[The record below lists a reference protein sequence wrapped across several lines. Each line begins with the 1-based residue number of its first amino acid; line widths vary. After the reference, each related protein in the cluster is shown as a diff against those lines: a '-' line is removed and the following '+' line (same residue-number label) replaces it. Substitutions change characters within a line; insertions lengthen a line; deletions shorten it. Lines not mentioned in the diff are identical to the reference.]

1 MGHVLFDNL
10 TIYYLTI
17 YYLTIFLY
25 FLKVEYDGLFL
36 YDGNSLVAECDAIL
50 LVFVQRFRDV
60 FQELAELLY
69 RAVCFLI
76 VAELATGDSVRQII
90 TAVFG
95 KRYDVV
101 YCHIIKLYLFSAIG
115 AMTIVL
121 VEYISTVHIL
131 FNLTSRRK
139 R

>member
-1 MGHVLFDNL
+1 MF
-10 TIYYLTI
+10 
-17 YYLTIFLY
+17 

-36 YDGNSLVAECDAIL
+36 YYGNFLIAECNAIL

-60 FQELAELLY
+60 FQERAELLY
-69 RAVCFLI
+69 RAVCLLI
-76 VAELATGDSVRQII
+76 VAELATGDSVCQII

-101 YCHIIKLYLFSAIG
+101 YGHIIKLYLFAAIS

-121 VEYISTVHIL
+121 VEYISAVHIL
-131 FNLTSRRK
+131 FYLLGVKKLCPIYYNLQQ
-139 R
+139 